1 MLKNLDFVLYF
12 KLYFI
17 HKDKLI
23 GGIQMKKQYAESLE
37 AVYTYTHT
45 DRFNEN
51 KIRYNNYIRRR
62 QINLYLDNIISI
74 NKLIYVY

>member
-37 AVYTYTHT
+37 AVHTHT
-45 DRFNEN
+45 HTHTHTQIDLM
-51 KIRYNNYIRRR
+51 KIKYG
-62 QINLYLDNIISI
+62 III
-74 NKLIYVY
+74 I

>member
-37 AVYTYTHT
+37 AVYTHT
-45 DRFNEN
+45 QIDLM
-51 KIRYNNYIRRR
+51 KIKYG
-62 QINLYLDNIISI
+62 III
-74 NKLIYVY
+74 I

>member
-37 AVYTYTHT
+37 AVHTHT
-45 DRFNEN
+45 HTHR
-51 KIRYNNYIRRR
+51 
-62 QINLYLDNIISI
+62 
-74 NKLIYVY
+74 